1 MEDRD
6 KILSFSELIGAKA
19 ERQIKE
25 SNSQNEDVL
34 SFVEFLSQDAN
45 IGKEI
50 KEIVT
55 STKDELD
62 KVDPNLD
69 QSKTDKVIE
78 ALKKTKF
85 TNRVNLL
92 DPEYLKDSYEKY
104 LKAIEKENFE
114 RQKRIKFASQNVSG
128 GLKRTISQVIIAYC
142 RIGTAII
149 GQCKIG

>member
-6 KILSFSELIGAKA
+6 KILSFSELIGTKA
-19 ERQIKE
+19 EKQIKE

-34 SFVEFLSQDAN
+34 SFVEFLSQDTN

-50 KEIVT
+50 TEIVINA
-55 STKDELD
+55 KEELD
-62 KVDPNLD
+62 EINPNLD
-69 QSKTDKVIE
+69 QSRTDKIIE